1 MEALLYIIAGMVLLF
16 LERSSLRGSI
26 ILENWLRIIA
36 GGLFI
41 QIGLVLIANPSLNWV
56 IDLVTITTALVMFSI
71 EIQFHKKNKKSG

>member
-71 EIQFHKKNKKSG
+71 AIQFHKKNKKSG